1 MSKRA
6 RKAILSMLLWFW
18 AGGVYFFIEVLWKT
32 LRGRPDAISWTMF
45 LLAIILAIPLERC
58 GAEMKWETPLWVQ
71 GLVCGTAITAAELAA
86 GLVLNV
92 WLGLGVWDYSGL
104 WGNFLGQVC
113 PQFWLLWL
121 HTQHRDPGLAALR
134 RRGRGAAALQF
145 LAEKGAF
152 LWNCLLLSPSS
163 ACW

>member
-113 PQFWLLWL
+113 PQFWMLWCFGSIPSIVIL
-121 HTQHRDPGLAALR
+121 DWLR
-134 RRGRGAAALQF
+134 YAVEGGERPRYNF
-145 LAEKGAF
+145 
-152 LWNCLLLSPSS
+152 
-163 ACW
+163 

>member
-113 PQFWLLWL
+113 PQFWLLWCL
-121 HTQHRDPGLAALR
+121 GSIPSIVILDWLR
-134 RRGRGAAALQF
+134 YAVEGGERPRYNF
-145 LAEKGAF
+145 
-152 LWNCLLLSPSS
+152 
-163 ACW
+163 